1 MLTTIA
7 LIALALLAW
16 AALSLVGGIVVG
28 SLLRRGQP
36 PADVRRH
43 PAPPRLVQRAA

>member
-1 MLTTIA
+1 MLTIVA
-7 LIALALLAW
+7 IVALALMAW
-16 AALSLVGGIVVG
+16 SILSLVAGIVVG

-43 PAPPRLVQRAA
+43 PAPPRLVQPAA

>member
-1 MLTTIA
+1 MLTTLA

-16 AALSLVGGIVVG
+16 ATLSLVAGIAVG

-36 PADVRRH
+36 APDVRRH
-43 PAPPRLVQRAA
+43 PAPPQLVRSAA

>member
-1 MLTTIA
+1 MLTT
-7 LIALALLAW
+7 LTLVALALVAW
-16 AALSLVGGIVVG
+16 AALSLVAGIVVG

-43 PAPPRLVQRAA
+43 PAPPRLVQSAA

>member
-1 MLTTIA
+1 MLTTLA
-7 LIALALLAW
+7 LVALALVAW
-16 AALSLVGGIVVG
+16 AAFSLVAGIVVG

-43 PAPPRLVQRAA
+43 PAPPRLVQPAA